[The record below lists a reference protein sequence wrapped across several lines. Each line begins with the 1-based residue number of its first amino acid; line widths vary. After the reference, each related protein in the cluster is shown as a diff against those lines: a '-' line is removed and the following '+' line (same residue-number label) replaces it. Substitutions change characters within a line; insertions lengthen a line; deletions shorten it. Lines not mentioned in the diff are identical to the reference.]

1 MKENKNSQSM
11 NWLVPMLLGIVVI
24 LLVVLLVV
32 VLIGKDKSNTP
43 SSNSGSN
50 QTQIEDEENHDIQNN
65 STYITK
71 EEALNIALKHA
82 KLERNSIYDI
92 SVEFDYK
99 YGKTVYEIDFDYQ
112 KYEYEYYIDATTG
125 DILHQFKEWN

>member
-1 MKENKNSQSM
+1 MKEDKNSQAM
-11 NWLVPMLLGIVVI
+11 NWLVPMLLGMVVI

-32 VLIGKDKSNTP
+32 VLTGKDKSNTP